1 MLFNSLIFFIFI
13 IIFFVGWPL
22 ARKYNNSRWVYIVFF
37 SFVFYGWWDWRFLFL
52 MIGNGLVNFICS
64 LLIYKKPNFKKVFLA
79 IALLFN
85 LGILGIFKYSGFIA
99 HELDGLLALLNIS
112 PFLFNGIPA
121 FALILPAGISFYTF
135 ESMNYTIDVYRGKLQ
150 PSKNIFQFYA
160 FLSMFP
166 RLLAGPIIRAKDMLV
181 QLNTYRIP
189 TILEKWDA
197 IKIIIFGFFQKV
209 VLADNIAPMVNKAFD
224 NDMDV
229 NNPVYWWIIMIGFS
243 LQILF
248 DFSGYSLIAR
258 GLGKLMGYH
267 FHINF
272 NHPYL
277 SVSLKEFWERWH
289 ISLSSWFR
297 DYVYIPLGGS
307 RKGKLRGHVNMWI
320 TMIVSGIWHGASFNF
335 IIWGGIHAAMLSLER
350 VTKWSHISKKHIIL
364 KWIGWGLVCFQV
376 IIAWV
381 FFRANNFSDAVKV
394 LDNMFNV
401 SGLVFTDLKLSTDSM
416 FFMIIGI
423 LFEFVYFIRLQYSE
437 INTIMR
443 NSYVEAI
450 IFAFLLLCCIFLCG
464 PESEFIYF
472 QF

>member
-13 IIFFVGWPL
+13 AVFFIGWPL
-22 ARKYNNSRWVYIVFF
+22 ARKYNNSRWMYIVFF
-37 SFVFYGWWDWRFLFL
+37 SFLFYGWWDWRFLFL

-64 LLIYKKPNFKKVFLA
+64 LLIRNKPDFKKMFLF

-85 LGILGIFKYSGFIA
+85 LSILGIFKYGGFVA
-99 HELDGLLALLNIS
+99 HELDSLFELLGVNA
-112 PFLFNGIPA
+112 FLFNSIPA

-181 QLNTYRIP
+181 QLSTYRIP
-189 TILEKWDA
+189 SILEKWDA
-197 IKIIIFGFFQKV
+197 IKIIIFGYFQKV
-209 VLADNIAPMVNKAFD
+209 VLADNIAPMINNAFESSTD
-224 NDMDV
+224 I

-243 LQILF
+243 LQIFF

-307 RKGKLRGHVNMWI
+307 RKGKLRGHINMWI

-350 VTKWSHISKKHIIL
+350 ITKWSYISRKYIIL
-364 KWIGWGLVCFQV
+364 KCIGWLFVCFQV

-381 FFRANNFSDAVKV
+381 FFRANNFSQAVKV

-401 SGLVFTDLKLSTDSM
+401 SGIIFNDLKLSTDSM

-423 LFEFVYFIRLQYSE
+423 FFEFIYFIKFQYSLVNKFME
-437 INTIMR
+437 NT
-443 NSYVEAI
+443 YVEAL
-450 IFAFLLLCCIFLCG
+450 IFAVLLLCCVFLRG